1 MKIVI
6 ADDDQNLLAML
17 VPHLEYKGHTVL
29 LAVNGAEFLKKIA
42 VTRADLII
50 SDINLPV
57 FDGIE
62 LYKKTRELPHY
73 AATPFILWSG
83 IETEKGAAA
92 AAKDL
97 KLRFLKKPFSLA
109 VLQKVMEDLTSMPL
123 FGDNDLPNGRPGLK
137 I

>member
-17 VPHLEYKGHTVL
+17 VPHLEYLEHTVL
-29 LAVNGAEFLKKIA
+29 LAVNGAEFLKKI
-42 VTRADLII
+42 TENKADLLI

-62 LYKKTRELPHY
+62 LYRKTRELPVY

-83 IETEKGAAA
+83 IEIEKGAAI
-92 AAKDL
+92 AAKDP

-109 VLQKVMEDLTSMPL
+109 VLQSVMDDLMNMPL
-123 FGDNDLPNGRPGLK
+123 FGDNDRPGVNPLK
-137 I
+137 F